1 MSGNLSLIT
10 QKSKNVLISGFLGE
24 WDGEGWA
31 RNVCD
36 AKEAPSVVLDL
47 LFMAREPVPEERVY
61 REEQWQTL
69 VRVVEHTL

>member
-1 MSGNLSLIT
+1 M
-10 QKSKNVLISGFLGE
+10 

-36 AKEAPSVVLDL
+36 AKEAPSVILDL